1 MKTKTENR
9 TLTIFLEGRI
19 DTNNAGEVEREIS
32 EAVGNRDDSVE
43 HVVMDAG
50 ALEYISSAGLRVLM
64 KLRKELKEP
73 LRISEVSRDVYEI
86 FETTGFTELFDIR
99 KALREAGMGS
109 DVRRIFW
116 HIRPA
121 GDWKDHADAPSLDE
135 PLCCLPGTCHRPG
148 SKGDHGGD
156 DEGAGAA
163 FSGAGICV

>member
-86 FETTGFTELFDIR
+86 FETTGFTELF
-99 KALREAGMGS
+99 EF
-109 DVRRIFW
+109 RR
-116 HIRPA
+116 
-121 GDWKDHADAPSLDE
+121 
-135 PLCCLPGTCHRPG
+135 
-148 SKGDHGGD
+148 
-156 DEGAGAA
+156 
-163 FSGAGICV
+163 